1 MGEARGMRFEGN
13 TLVANRGYA
22 GAGGAGASG
31 AVVMRA
37 VATFDG
43 SYSSY
48 TLNVMHGK
56 ENGDAIKRR
65 GIDGIVR
72 EYLSITVTA
81 TNCSIQ
87 NGNGFAN

>member
-37 VATFDG
+37 VATFEG
-43 SYSSY
+43 SYSSC

-56 ENGDAIKRR
+56 ENGGCDQAQGHRR
-65 GIDGIVR
+65 R
-72 EYLSITVTA
+72 LA
-81 TNCSIQ
+81 
-87 NGNGFAN
+87 